1 MTENS
6 GNDVPREAPA
16 KILWGMRYLLARRM
30 TQIGILFLF
39 SGALLWDWRVLR
51 GNLSASWLFEAI
63 PLADPFAV
71 LQIFFAGQSLE
82 GDVLWGV
89 LIVILFYALV
99 GGRVFCSWVC
109 PMNMVTDLAAWTR
122 RKLNIRSA
130 YQLNRSLRWVAM
142 FTALVLSAL
151 TGVAAFEWISPVS
164 GLHRE
169 LVFGLG
175 IGWTAVFGIFLFDLL
190 LVRHGWCG
198 HLCPLGAFYS
208 LLGVFRLPR
217 IRFDADSCDQCGQC
231 HRICPEPHVLN
242 LSELRAAG
250 RVNSRD
256 CTNCLRC
263 TTLCPQDSLALG
275 LVNPLPDLQQI
286 ETKEV
291 S

>member
-1 MTENS
+1 MTESS
-6 GNDVPREAPA
+6 GNDLSRESPA
-16 KILWGMRYLLARRM
+16 TILWGMRYLIARRV

-39 SGALLWDWRVLR
+39 SGALLWDWTVLR
-51 GNLSASWLFEAI
+51 GNLSASWLFEEI

-71 LQIFFAGQSLE
+71 LQILSAGQSL
-82 GDVLWGV
+82 GTDALLGA
-89 LIVILFYALV
+89 LIVFLFYAVL

-122 RKLNIRSA
+122 RKLNIRTA
-130 YQLNRSLRWVAM
+130 YQLNRGLRWVALG
-142 FTALVLSAL
+142 TALVLSVL
-151 TGVAAFEWISPVS
+151 TGVAAFEWVSPIS

-169 LVFGLG
+169 LIFGLG

-208 LLGVFRLPR
+208 LLGVLRLPR
-217 IRFDADSCDQCGQC
+217 ISFDSGRCDQCGKC

-250 RVNSRD
+250 RVNSWA

-263 TTLCPQDSLALG
+263 TTLCPQDALELA
-275 LVNPLPDLQQI
+275 LVNPMPEFQQF